1 MEKTTKTSKFLK
13 SKIFTLIL
21 LLAAIVVFFAIA
33 TKGSFLKPLNIRNI
47 LNSMVLVSLLAIGEG
62 MLIIAGNIDLSAGA
76 VGTLAGVLL
85 SFLLTTLGLPWP
97 VAVIGCLV
105 SGAVCG
111 LINAF
116 LINEL
121 AFQPFIATLAM
132 SSVAEGLTYVICGAL
147 AIPVKDKVITY
158 VGTGRIFG
166 QIPVS
171 IIISLLAL
179 IIYGLI
185 LAKTKFGRTIY
196 LCGGNRNAARLAG
209 LNPKKLSY
217 ILFMNGG
224 ALAALAGGLLAAR
237 LKSGTPA
244 GIKTMQFSGITAA
257 ILGGI
262 SFGGGSGGM
271 LGCFIG
277 LLIIN
282 GFNNGLTVMGIDP
295 YWQTVASGLLLIIA
309 LLFDFFS
316 IRSAARAHGGTH

>member
-1 MEKTTKTSKFLK
+1 METTSRTKKFFK
-13 SKIFTLIL
+13 SKTFTLIL
-21 LLAAIVVFFAIA
+21 LLIAIVIFFAIA
-33 TKGSFLKPLNIRNI
+33 TKGSFLKLLNIRNI

-62 MLIIAGNIDLSAGA
+62 MLIIAGNIDLSAGS

-85 SFLLTTLGLPWP
+85 AFLLSTLGLPWP
-97 VAVIGCLV
+97 IAVIGCLV
-105 SGAVCG
+105 CGALCG

-147 AIPVKDKVITY
+147 AIPIKDPVVTF
-158 VGTGRIFG
+158 VGTGKIASY
-166 QIPVS
+166 IPVS
-171 IIISLLAL
+171 IIISILAL
-179 IIYGLI
+179 VIYGVI
-185 LAKTKFGRTIY
+185 LARTKFGRTIY

-224 ALAALAGGLLAAR
+224 ALAALSGGLLAAR
-237 LKSGTPA
+237 LKSGTTQ
-244 GIKTMQFSGITAA
+244 GIKTLQFSGITAA

-271 LGCFIG
+271 FGCFIG

-282 GFNNGLTVMGIDP
+282 GFNNGMTVMGIDP
-295 YWQTVASGLLLIIA
+295 YWQQVASGVLLIIA

-316 IRSAARAHGGTH
+316 AKSAAKSHGGTK